1 MGEVVRSTGESNSSE
16 EIVEAL
22 NERKEGEEGYAQRQE
37 EAGIPLRM
45 YLAQN
50 VETPSSLAATRGNA
64 QKGRERVGRQAPAV
78 SGVGRTL
85 RQKG

>member
-16 EIVEAL
+16 EIVDAL
-22 NERKEGEEGYAQRQE
+22 NERMKGTEGYAQRQE

-50 VETPSSLAATRGNA
+50 VETPSLASTRGKA
-64 QKGRERVGRQAPAV
+64 REEERAGRQAAPV